1 MKTRRIA
8 ATQIIL
14 PDGSKH
20 RQHVVELIGTRVVSV
35 YPLQG
40 EMSHTEWYSGTVV
53 IEADRLWLLQT
64 LADGTQH
71 KRLL

>member
-8 ATQIIL
+8 ASQIIL

-20 RQHVVELIGTRVVSV
+20 QRHVVELIGSRVVSCL
-35 YPLQG
+35 PLEG
-40 EMSHTEWYSGTVV
+40 EMPYTEWYSGTVV
-53 IEADRLWLLQT
+53 VEQEQVYLLTT

-71 KRLL
+71 KQLL